1 MNQKEDTPKDMS
13 NQKVWLVTGAGRGM
27 GLDIAKAA
35 LAAGH
40 QVVATG
46 RNTNKVAQAVGESA
60 NLLVVTLDI
69 TSSSDAASAVQAA
82 IDRFGRIDV
91 LVNNAASFYA
101 GYFEELTPE
110 QMQQQLT
117 TSLLGPMNVTR
128 AVLPVMRNQ
137 HSGQI
142 ITISSSAGL
151 SGFEFGSAYA
161 ASKFGLEGW
170 MQSLQAEVEPF
181 GIDTIIVNPG
191 FFRTELLTEE
201 STNFAEPT
209 IEDYNERRGPLMQFW
224 KGANGQQAGD
234 PAKLAQALIT
244 ISSQEKPPRRFI
256 AGADAVAGAE
266 QVVNVLQE
274 QIDAYRSLSTSLAYG
289 DA

>member
-60 NLLVVTLDI
+60 DLLVVKLDI

-101 GYFEELTPE
+101 GYFE
-110 QMQQQLT
+110 
-117 TSLLGPMNVTR
+117 
-128 AVLPVMRNQ
+128 
-137 HSGQI
+137 
-142 ITISSSAGL
+142 
-151 SGFEFGSAYA
+151 
-161 ASKFGLEGW
+161 
-170 MQSLQAEVEPF
+170 
-181 GIDTIIVNPG
+181 
-191 FFRTELLTEE
+191 
-201 STNFAEPT
+201 
-209 IEDYNERRGPLMQFW
+209 
-224 KGANGQQAGD
+224 
-234 PAKLAQALIT
+234 
-244 ISSQEKPPRRFI
+244 
-256 AGADAVAGAE
+256 
-266 QVVNVLQE
+266 
-274 QIDAYRSLSTSLAYG
+274 
-289 DA
+289 